1 MKNNIRRAVFLLLA
15 AAILLSFSGCG
26 KTGKQDLWEKAMFTQ
41 DQVIGTGETKI
52 IIEVRTEDRSVEL
65 TVHTDKELL
74 GDALLEHKLIE
85 GEDGDYGLYVKAVNG
100 IPADYEK
107 DRRYWALYKG
117 GEYLM
122 TGVDGTGI
130 SDGDHYEFVYSK

>member
-1 MKNNIRRAVFLLLA
+1 MKKIFRPAVFLLLA
-15 AAILLSFSGCG
+15 AAVFLSFAGCG
-26 KTGKQDLWEKAMFTQ
+26 KNGKHDLWENAMFQQ

-65 TVHTDKELL
+65 TVHTVKELL

-122 TGVDGTGI
+122 TGVDSTGI